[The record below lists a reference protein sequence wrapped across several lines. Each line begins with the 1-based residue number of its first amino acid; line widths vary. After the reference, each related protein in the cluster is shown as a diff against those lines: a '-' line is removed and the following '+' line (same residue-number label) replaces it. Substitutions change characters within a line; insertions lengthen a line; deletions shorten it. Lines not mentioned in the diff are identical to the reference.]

1 MAPKGLLAIL
11 RKSGY
16 HRSTPKPYAH
26 PDSAWDLLAKKDQ
39 EARRQRLEEQ
49 ANEKAEAKAE
59 AKKTKSKAPKK
70 RVAKKKAAKEG
81 VAKKVAAKEVAKE
94 EVPVEEGE
102 ANASPAYYG
111 RMTV

>member
-1 MAPKGLLAIL
+1 MAPQGLLAIL

-26 PDSAWDLLAKKDQ
+26 PGSAWDLLAKKDQ

-81 VAKKVAAKEVAKE
+81 VVKKVAAKED
-94 EVPVEEGE
+94 VPVEEGE
-102 ANASPAYYG
+102 ADASPAYYG
-111 RMTV
+111 RMVRMR